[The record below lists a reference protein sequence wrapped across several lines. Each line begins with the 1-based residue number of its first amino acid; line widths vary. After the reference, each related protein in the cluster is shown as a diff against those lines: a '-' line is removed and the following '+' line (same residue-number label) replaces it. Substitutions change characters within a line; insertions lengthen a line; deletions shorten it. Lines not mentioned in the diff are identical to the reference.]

1 MRAAGRPGGPLWAWG
16 RGGWRLRGIRAS
28 LRAPPRRLGP
38 VRGGGWGGGELQHVG
53 AEGRRE
59 EDAGPERRRRELV
72 RPVAAGL
79 GCLGEALGFAG
90 GPSPGLGGQ
99 AREAVV

>member
-1 MRAAGRPGGPLWAWG
+1 MGVGE
-16 RGGWRLRGIRAS
+16 
-28 LRAPPRRLGP
+28 RRLEAEGDPGLPPGP
-38 VRGGGWGGGELQHVG
+38 AAALGAGEGWGVGGGELQHVG